1 MGVFVSTAD
10 SALWN
15 RFVGVIGF
23 QIRYRADLSGY
34 TVIMTKRFSG
44 NLYCRLFSMTD
55 KGKTDNE
62 QRNPF

>member
-1 MGVFVSTAD
+1 MGMFVSTAD

-15 RFVGVIGF
+15 LFAEVIGSR
-23 QIRYRADLSGY
+23 IRYRTDLSGY

-55 KGKTDNE
+55 EEGADNE